1 MEHDLPAQL
10 AFSRLCDIG
19 IVVKHLDKT
28 VKRLEALGIGP
39 FVPARP
45 PRGAEGL
52 YYHGKPLESNYRARI
67 MRVGNMQLEI
77 IQPDDKPNP
86 WTEFLNTQGEGI
98 HHIGFQVDDVEQ
110 AVSRLT
116 GLGAEVP
123 FFGKINGKVGA
134 AYVDLKIANLFFEL
148 TSFTT

>member
-1 MEHDLPAQL
+1 M
-10 AFSRLCDIG
+10 
-19 IVVKHLDKT
+19 
-28 VKRLEALGIGP
+28 EALGIGP
-39 FVPARP
+39 FIQGRP
-45 PRGAEGL
+45 PSGAEGL
-52 YYHGKPLESNYRARI
+52 YYHGKPLESNYQARI
-67 MRVGNMQLEI
+67 VRVGNMQLEI

-86 WTEFLNTQGEGI
+86 WTEYLNTQGEGI
-98 HHIGFQVDDVEQ
+98 HHIGFQIDDVEQ